1 MQLDNPQRQRRLADI
16 VASLPDKDRADVVQR
31 LTKVERA
38 IARRHEQDADLIDGL
53 LRILKSPHPQAER
66 LRQLIKETANDR

>member
-16 VASLPDKDRADVVQR
+16 VASIPDPARAEVARR
-31 LTKVERA
+31 LARVERA
-38 IARRHEQDADLIDGL
+38 IARRHEHDADLIDGL

-66 LRQLIKETANDR
+66 LRQLIREIANDR

>member
-1 MQLDNPQRQRRLADI
+1 MHLENPAQRRRLADI
-16 VASLPDKDRADVVQR
+16 VASLPDSKRADVVRR

-38 IARRHEQDADLIDGL
+38 IARMHERDTDLIDGL

-66 LRQLIKETANDR
+66 LRQLIKEVVSNA